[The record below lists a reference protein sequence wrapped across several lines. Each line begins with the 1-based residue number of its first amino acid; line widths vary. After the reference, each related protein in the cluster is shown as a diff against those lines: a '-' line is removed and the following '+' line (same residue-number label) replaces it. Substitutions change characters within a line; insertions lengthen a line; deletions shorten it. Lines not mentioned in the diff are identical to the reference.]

1 MKIKILLLAALA
13 ALCLTGCAE
22 SSLPMTELGYVDVS
36 QLPVATAAVNPIRG
50 QALQET
56 AVSLGAQGA
65 LAWRANQINTM
76 LDQQYSNL
84 DHIFN
89 FNQLMLPHNV
99 LPPVLVQSSGDL
111 TQDDADTL
119 RLSDKTYKILAPA
132 RFVTTPPTWRD
143 YLWLNFQKPAIPDQ
157 TLLPQNQQEAVI
169 WNQFLKQ
176 GWQQGLDQANQIFS
190 ANLNRLKRD
199 YTGMILYRQLY
210 AQHMVSA
217 PFVAQADLGI
227 TGNSKEL
234 RINDQILRITAHSQL
249 QTNANEWTPVL
260 QNQQQNN

>member
-143 YLWLNFQKPAIPDQ
+143 YLWLNFQK
-157 TLLPQNQQEAVI
+157 T
-169 WNQFLKQ
+169 
-176 GWQQGLDQANQIFS
+176 
-190 ANLNRLKRD
+190 
-199 YTGMILYRQLY
+199 
-210 AQHMVSA
+210 
-217 PFVAQADLGI
+217 
-227 TGNSKEL
+227 
-234 RINDQILRITAHSQL
+234 
-249 QTNANEWTPVL
+249 TP
-260 QNQQQNN
+260 N